1 MLVLAL
7 SLFAAFV
14 LAAVLTEDRSNDDND
29 GPGGGMMIPA
39 TNPIQ

>member
-1 MLVLAL
+1 MLVFAL

-14 LAAVLTEDRSNDDND
+14 LAAVLTEDRSNDDD

-39 TNPIQ
+39 TNPI